1 MLENHV
7 AELLATYLS
16 RFIENVNADQ
26 LQVSLWSGNVVLN
39 NVRLRSDVLDSIA
52 ALLYGEHSS
61 GEANDARGS
70 SSAAVN
76 TSSASSNSREG
87 DSSNYTFSMRMLLAP
102 FTVVKGV
109 IRQLAITVPW
119 ASLESEPVRVQVVGV
134 ELVLGPLRARP
145 FNSKEEQEREQAIK
159 QQQLERYEKE
169 RRRLSQ
175 QATEKTPRQASSSM
189 TASTEARHMGGET
202 KSVSAG
208 TSVALGTSWFS
219 WLLDFDRM
227 SQITLRNVS
236 LTLQDISVRYELDY
250 EGLHPSCASALCV
263 FVKQVQVTT
272 TDEQFQ
278 DVFNKDLLAPLCKR
292 FVLSEVVV
300 STHAV
305 CKSLHGA
312 LSGARDE
319 KDVPMPIAGGGPAAH
334 ATAYDLYASRWAHS
348 AALVRVEALQV
359 EAKVTQPGCASK
371 NGIVEETPILS
382 ASSTEL
388 TVATVERIEVGWC
401 FGVVQVLESMWR
413 SYYQSLPCA
422 RYRKRLHLLRLTG
435 RDGARNALVGGA
447 SKPGCASLSEEVVS
461 ASRSLARQRWSFA
474 LRCVLDDVRQH
485 RKTFGLHGQRRCEV
499 VQAMVQFGHLRRIYV
514 EYWRRTQGVIWAP
527 PLTAVEAKKLQ
538 SMERQLSLWQVVF
551 LRCLANAQLLVEQ
564 DGYARQQAFIEEAR
578 RRTKRGMPGSSG
590 VAVGGGATSLLWGW
604 LLGRFAE
611 AKNDTA
617 SRSSTPSASITS
629 RGGAGATSVS
639 VHGIPSLCDLVALE
653 WSFGCRYTSS
663 HSLPLVQP
671 SAARNQLSK
680 LTENK
685 LHLTLRVRFAELVV
699 CVDPTY
705 WPLTHGSTVPNP
717 PSATPLRHVKQRLAI
732 RTRAVELFYTTIP
745 DDRPDKASLSFF
757 IGSAAIAF
765 EGVLRSVLLQ
775 SKEPFRED
783 YVVVKRNA
791 RGTHIGVWVAPQL
804 VICQPMHEWA
814 WWYAE
819 MSAFVGWL
827 RMVYR
832 VHDVSGSA
840 EASPCAISAFAESSP
855 LDVHKAASASGR
867 TTASC
872 SGRSTP
878 RCQPSQAATEATA
891 PLIVNVTI
899 QSLDVCV
906 PLFARDIESSDLEI
920 FSHQPSAFSSAAL
933 AGSLPDT
940 LAPESYTGCG
950 KWHWRLFSE
959 IAWGEG
965 GGTEGSPE
973 SETNL
978 RICKGAPFAPPLRE
992 AGDFQSVSV
1001 QSDIDECNCA
1011 DSLDSSHGGSLSIF
1025 ASATPARYFLNNES
1039 CLVLSVSTTRLWT
1052 VAPAMK
1058 RYNGPENEYYICVG
1072 DHSKA
1077 VRLFCQNSYD
1087 ANALITERQLEL
1099 LSFVAGE
1106 VLLNPKE
1113 LTVLFNKGI
1122 NAVADPAAF
1131 ALVNDALLKPTVFA
1145 DADVNGRVV
1154 RAVIAE
1160 LQQAACRLPN
1170 TREPAVPWLFRSS
1183 TCVELRSESGSAPEL
1198 REVPPHCA
1206 RHIMSTLTATF
1217 SITPSRTTTV
1227 TGATPSTKLATGV
1240 FGGRVLTVGMGVARL
1255 LIRSEENVDLAELV
1269 LVAPEHLPSATAP
1282 YREALAALGA
1292 EEPRAMELMCDL
1304 VSSQSDAVGW
1314 RSCDELPL
1322 NPPTSM
1328 ACPGFLLSIPD
1339 ITMTT
1344 AAGRKLLNIENLTVV
1359 RSRST
1364 SRRSETALTVQ
1375 TVSAFCDLVLVQ
1387 VLEVLAGTVLSVR
1400 PLTPPPQAAAYVP
1413 MGASRSE
1420 AVDSEMQRRVFAGD
1434 SISLRVQTTRLQIP
1448 LSLDD
1453 VVDAPYV
1460 EVTVY
1465 VEDVLCTLGPFTD
1478 DSGRDGQRVH
1488 LQLTVSEAMQLADY
1502 VGGDPEVRNLISAH
1516 SRKNSCIDDST
1527 AHPLQCVVDVT
1538 LPGACT
1544 EATETS
1550 ASTSTATPPST
1561 TIRVRTVGGALHVYF
1576 PFLYFYAAA
1585 VETDERIVRLG
1596 ELVRSPLLRRGYTH
1610 APSVAE
1616 STRGAWVAGNAPPSS
1631 EAAPLLLLVEA
1642 TISDLKAMLATDA
1655 AVPIDVS
1662 KPDTLSVV
1670 HMERILCGLR
1680 RTLSDSPCASAVSG
1694 TRTHAFVDATGVQLL
1709 DWLAET
1715 RDVSLPNVKLR
1726 AEMGAFLV
1734 PNKDLTG
1741 YAYQS
1746 GSPNDWT
1753 LLVEVHPTA
1762 APSSHRAASLH
1773 NAASSSA
1780 SHSSDVTIH
1789 LSVQQCLSLFRF
1801 FLSNFFQ
1808 LPTPSSRRRPISGGG
1823 HRRHALGAESTIA
1836 VQTEVDTALL
1846 SSQYNA
1852 SALASKPATVPSAV
1866 TLLLTVP
1873 SISVVLDAD
1882 DCIMSEK
1889 RARRATMPRSGEEG
1903 VIKSSTPA
1911 ARPSPPPLPPSVRH
1925 TSYEVSLRRG
1935 AQLYS
1940 TVGGRRFTSP
1950 MTSCQ
1955 LSGVELLAREEVQ
1968 ESSAGH
1974 AGTAVM
1980 VTTHL
1985 LLTVD
1990 AVSLALV
1997 EQRAGLASDTVDD
2010 YASDEAAVVKISAQ
2024 VRHAHLHVPHI
2035 QWWLRLYSI
2044 LAGGYSSDVGG
2055 DGCATCTQGPYASV
2069 GNAASFRD
2077 VVQSGNEWASGQGSS
2092 TSGGHL
2098 LTSRGGYVDEEKVTW
2113 LRRQGHLAWPQRD
2126 SRRFH
2131 GTVDMLHT
2139 KAFLFAVGSTSQN
2152 QQPLCQLTVSEAKIT
2167 ASPMSALHEGGR
2179 EHIEDTESVCYEFL
2193 LEVPH
2198 CPELLLLRVSE
2209 ETDGAARLETQRLP
2223 KSCYASVL
2231 RWRPA
2236 QVPYKASTGPDLKSS
2251 NWRQA
2256 TASAGELASPP
2267 PPLPSAHSN
2276 VAFLSLRFRCSS
2288 DTGSSEERLCGRCYY
2303 VTGLTLHRTTA
2314 LHVRLQH
2321 VLLEIPAAPLFSLAR
2336 EVLRQAAEMQ
2346 SVEEMAPL
2354 SRTWLRDDRDTES
2367 VSLTYMGIEVDLTD
2381 AEVRLDAGPAPR
2393 GDLTARR
2400 DAGSDSV
2407 SCCVAV
2413 DSARLTTNVQLHNV
2427 LASTR
2432 EAAVL
2437 IGDELSGEWRVQ
2449 ICHMIPQL
2457 IVQGVVV
2464 STISVTQ
2471 ARWPLPDMRIK
2482 ASLPLTRR
2490 VLCVRA
2496 QRATGAEDGVEH
2508 SCSSHDTALRT
2519 RLRSTANVF
2528 LVEPTAPATF
2538 GELHYHVLASLH
2550 VDAGPVS
2557 DDTGGGTPGPKAP
2570 VQVCVPAILA
2580 LASAAARLVALWQ
2593 GPQRTCDR
2601 SAEAGAG
2608 SRATG
2613 CNAGWWPHSAQRR
2626 LGLLTWY
2633 EFVLCFS
2640 GRRVDVALDTPVA
2653 MAGDKTAS
2661 AVKADSVVCVS
2672 VDGAVTVQVERV
2684 VTEEAGEEA
2693 SVSGVVRNDAAEE
2706 EGEWGSSADGEN
2718 VAVVA
2723 THTLFR
2729 LRSGPLYVY
2738 DGVGS
2743 LVLQVSEAAQSTVVD
2758 ALITDYIPAE
2768 ARLLIRVGRVVVHAS
2783 CVTAVFMVRL
2793 WRAYG
2798 AWRQRWENITTFM
2811 SRFVSCLQQGKSI
2824 GVPAMPGENS
2834 RQSGRL
2840 QNIIAEVSDTEVLL
2854 APAARLCAR
2863 LAHMTLSPANVEGGI
2878 STAAALRLRC
2888 EEACLYSMM
2897 PQSDAACE
2905 MEPAMLARTLSPVLV
2920 VASGQ
2925 QQAPFLQYCTPLLSI
2940 FNGDGHSWAM
2950 CTLRASNVVRG
2961 MLTAVAVGV
2970 DIDPPEESANA
2981 RLAKAPVPSWV
2992 MWISRAEVDVHRAE
3006 LLCFAPRSKRIC
3018 SPAPVVRLVARQ
3030 AVLRH
3035 GYSAGQVDSSD
3046 GGTAAGARLK
3056 ASAVISATYRSGA
3069 STDAQ
3074 AHPLLDDV
3082 TTTFVLSSS
3091 SQSTSGQ
3098 VEVAVSASAAA
3109 RENAV
3114 SFHVP
3119 TGDALESTVAALWL
3133 LARAQVP
3140 RRYAPARA
3148 GKRGLASGAQVIRG
3162 AWTLW
3167 HVRADVPSV
3176 LFRFLVAETA
3186 SPFLVP
3192 TLTTLCSI
3200 RMDDIH
3206 AEMRTRYGGEEGGG
3220 RPPFLAVWV
3229 SSLVGETVLKDAADT
3244 MGESA
3249 MEVPWKFFVLRPVVE
3264 ASSDRPPC
3272 EASATAGNTS
3282 TGGGGGRSTAG
3293 FSVVQ
3298 RSLPRSTGGEAR
3310 DRGAPHIAA
3319 DDATALVIRLQT
3331 LHAHPS
3337 MALLK
3342 LLMERVLRPCLTGKS
3357 AANAN
3362 ARSTHV
3368 LEGLEDTVLRVDSVT
3383 AVLPKAGPV
3392 SRHAGQVRVIEVVA
3406 DWTLYDDLRLGGEG
3420 GFQLYFRGTGGRSV
3434 ITVRGGG
3441 GAGDGTD
3448 GREDQGSAA
3457 TIFLS
3462 LPVGAN
3468 GEVCPAI
3475 RVDPDL
3481 TARFENVR
3489 VVVGEE
3495 SLSARQDAFMLEEF
3509 VELGERSLCLLPPTL
3524 MSANAS
3530 PVRDAAEAPT
3540 EGVEASATDDIGDA
3554 VTNTAVRLKRIASSW
3569 AVSVM
3574 SIDVAVGFD
3583 VSLTAGAR
3591 RLAATGGVTARYHFE
3606 EKRNSVRSWC
3616 SEHEGECSIVLHTCV
3631 SESGPLTV
3639 TPVAATAQL
3648 SSAAGENRL
3657 VVVLNGGSAGWRL
3670 PLGHARVLIELT
3682 RLAQRSLCQAPLPS
3696 PAKRS
3701 WHPRATGSTWTRE
3714 AARRPIPLD
3723 VRADVPSWILT
3734 LTNDTGS
3741 ALAVLVVEHVRLQC
3755 STDVDFADAALAGE
3769 ASVSLRDCVE
3779 FDEYDGHRD
3788 TTALNATKGP
3798 RAAPS
3803 TTAKAGRVLLS
3814 AQPHIS
3820 LSFTRFCTGSH
3831 SLSVSVHLDDVVATL
3846 PMVTALRLLQST
3858 AEEVNAGK
3866 CIFWNDCGV
3875 EMEVTEPVP
3884 HDTASRSSLSRWR
3897 MAAAPGRLVRT
3908 NIPVSS
3914 PVLMLTPVE
3923 ASVSGI
3929 SPSAA
3934 RKDVRGNSGVAF
3946 CLQALG
3952 SGSVCRVSLPGY
3964 DSALCA
3970 LDLVVRKSVREGVEV
3985 VHLTTSVVLT
3995 NMFYASPPE
4004 DPGAAPLAASIVAV
4018 TADCARLVVP
4028 PRSAR
4033 YMPLPLLRES
4043 LAVEL
4048 GDCAY
4053 APVAK
4058 MLTWAMMA
4066 DAMTAVA
4073 DQAAGCGGGG
4083 SGGSQEGGAAA
4094 GLMLY
4099 GNLHARGKGSPQNGN
4114 DHSSELRAPALCGRV
4129 RALDAYTLT
4138 FPMLLCPAV
4147 ATLQRP
4153 LRGARTGDSN
4163 SRAALAAASVA
4174 QSQASVSHID
4184 NVSGTGRVVQL
4195 TWRRGCSRQSTPL
4208 FSGRLVPSEYTVAVE
4223 PVWTLWNWTGCRLRL
4238 RLRTSRDGVIDPP
4251 LKPPYSA
4258 SSPLS
4263 PLSTRSGSGS
4273 DVVAAAEVENGGCF
4287 QWTPATLA
4295 VLQGT
4300 VFAFFQLMAPALPT
4314 DSTALPSSPSRTQ
4327 WWSAAAPLSL
4337 QEPPPP
4343 YVRLQQSNGA
4353 TRGALRVEQ
4362 HGPSSVVLRC
4372 AALLRSGLTRPV
4384 YLRDADEP
4392 QPLLGTGAH
4401 GCVIPHQQVPLFY
4414 SEYVTALAP
4423 NADRVGFKVRDRP
4436 IATTGASSAAVQ
4448 ESDAYYLTSPV
4459 VSKLLSAGG
4468 QTDCT
4473 CFYTVSTV
4481 PDAKVERTADVP
4493 AGKNEKDSGEE
4504 HIPAQ
4509 ALSFLCAPEPPTV
4522 VQLCSLCRIRNTDL
4536 HRTLLV
4542 RPYYASA
4549 ESNMEAALTAPRM
4562 ITLVAPGE
4570 ERGVIEFSPH
4580 AKEPE
4585 VQFCYTASGSESLA
4599 HMWSPPV
4606 RLLTLATLT
4615 QPLVLKHTCVP
4626 RHVQRVET
4634 NAPAEERLF
4643 TMTPAR
4649 RRAGESV
4656 ASTMDHFRCLTV
4668 QSSMTSVFLRVSV
4681 GLQAEPPVKIVN
4693 RLKTTLQF
4701 AQCARATESDLA
4713 ARPRGYVVA
4722 AESMS
4727 YMCWEVPVLESPGLR
4742 LTLYSNVRKGF
4753 SVSHDV
4759 DLLRCAASPS
4769 SGARVGITDAY
4780 VYVSLDHRIQQYTV
4794 TVVPSRQLECRMLFQ
4809 PRRLTQLEVYVHSCT
4824 VYVAAITVP
4833 TTGPFARK
4841 SLIALGARG
4850 RMRLH
4855 RGVRSEGAS
4864 RDTVPLHATDEDVL
4878 TFLKGQELDVVLV
4891 RLLGFYGSAMVTERH
4906 LVGNA
4911 SLALLEVVDCTT
4923 VEEAYPVLLR
4933 VGPRA
4938 GALSAT
4944 AFEGT
4949 AAGERAAKAER
4960 EGGSC
4965 RIVAESSG
4973 GTAALV
4979 PAASVPQFKDP
4990 SWLSVEVQLT
5000 RPEETAAADRVM
5012 ILPMPHLRV
5021 TVPLIV
5027 VRADDDFLFTLRTTA
5042 ERLREEWAAAAPAVI
5057 GDYAAEQRG
5066 SLGASCSAIVGDTA
5080 MHSPRCVYNIFL
5092 YVLRISPIVAEVTY
5106 TRRGHRHYRPFEGLA
5121 RIPENLIPSVEG
5133 LSVSFREVKIQNVEL
5148 RSSNSLFEIARSLLW
5163 PLYRTQLLLQ
5173 SYKVVGSLDVLGNPR
5188 ALLGSW
5194 SRGVWHLFTNSTGQG
5209 RWAGTREFL
5218 RTTAS
5223 STLHSVG
5230 AVTRSIGNLVG
5241 TSPPAVAPRV
5251 SYGSSSS
5258 VSRVAALSTPPR
5270 LGVLGELLHEVGGGI
5285 SDAVT
5290 KPIRGAREGG
5300 VSGFLVGV
5308 AAGMV
5313 GLAGRP
5319 VFGFF
5324 RGVSAT
5330 SEFYARLVGGLGELT
5345 ELEARRLGLERNYRV
5360 MLSSATEVPASLE
5373 TDGVE
5378 GEVSSS
5384 AAEMLVHGLPR
5395 APRRRLVYLLTHA
5408 MYDQVCMDVPRWRRG
5423 EEANVRLAV
5432 DRVGIYNTALHTPYA
5447 SLCAFFSPSEF
5458 RAALPCALTALL
5470 ANKLIA
5476 LLTHSTTR
5484 GACRGA
5490 LHADERGG
5498 TARAQSDTGED
5509 EATWMQQTHEYARAS
5524 NIKASLGVRTL
5535 QKHVTEQAFV
5545 RVCSLAEMEAIV
5557 TAQEVQQK
5565 YSVAVVRAISA
5576 AGEHLLAP

>member
-1 MLENHV
+1 
-7 AELLATYLS
+7 
-16 RFIENVNADQ
+16 
-26 LQVSLWSGNVVLN
+26 
-39 NVRLRSDVLDSIA
+39 
-52 ALLYGEHSS
+52 
-61 GEANDARGS
+61 
-70 SSAAVN
+70 
-76 TSSASSNSREG
+76 
-87 DSSNYTFSMRMLLAP
+87 
-102 FTVVKGV
+102 
-109 IRQLAITVPW
+109 
-119 ASLESEPVRVQVVGV
+119 
-134 ELVLGPLRARP
+134 
-145 FNSKEEQEREQAIK
+145 
-159 QQQLERYEKE
+159 
-169 RRRLSQ
+169 
-175 QATEKTPRQASSSM
+175 
-189 TASTEARHMGGET
+189 
-202 KSVSAG
+202 
-208 TSVALGTSWFS
+208 
-219 WLLDFDRM
+219 
-227 SQITLRNVS
+227 
-236 LTLQDISVRYELDY
+236 
-250 EGLHPSCASALCV
+250 
-263 FVKQVQVTT
+263 
-272 TDEQFQ
+272 
-278 DVFNKDLLAPLCKR
+278 
-292 FVLSEVVV
+292 
-300 STHAV
+300 
-305 CKSLHGA
+305 
-312 LSGARDE
+312 
-319 KDVPMPIAGGGPAAH
+319 
-334 ATAYDLYASRWAHS
+334 
-348 AALVRVEALQV
+348 
-359 EAKVTQPGCASK
+359 
-371 NGIVEETPILS
+371 
-382 ASSTEL
+382 
-388 TVATVERIEVGWC
+388 
-401 FGVVQVLESMWR
+401 
-413 SYYQSLPCA
+413 
-422 RYRKRLHLLRLTG
+422 
-435 RDGARNALVGGA
+435 
-447 SKPGCASLSEEVVS
+447 
-461 ASRSLARQRWSFA
+461 
-474 LRCVLDDVRQH
+474 
-485 RKTFGLHGQRRCEV
+485 
-499 VQAMVQFGHLRRIYV
+499 
-514 EYWRRTQGVIWAP
+514 
-527 PLTAVEAKKLQ
+527 
-538 SMERQLSLWQVVF
+538 
-551 LRCLANAQLLVEQ
+551 
-564 DGYARQQAFIEEAR
+564 
-578 RRTKRGMPGSSG
+578 
-590 VAVGGGATSLLWGW
+590 
-604 LLGRFAE
+604 
-611 AKNDTA
+611 
-617 SRSSTPSASITS
+617 
-629 RGGAGATSVS
+629 
-639 VHGIPSLCDLVALE
+639 
-653 WSFGCRYTSS
+653 
-663 HSLPLVQP
+663 
-671 SAARNQLSK
+671 
-680 LTENK
+680 
-685 LHLTLRVRFAELVV
+685 
-699 CVDPTY
+699 
-705 WPLTHGSTVPNP
+705 
-717 PSATPLRHVKQRLAI
+717 
-732 RTRAVELFYTTIP
+732 
-745 DDRPDKASLSFF
+745 
-757 IGSAAIAF
+757 
-765 EGVLRSVLLQ
+765 
-775 SKEPFRED
+775 
-783 YVVVKRNA
+783 
-791 RGTHIGVWVAPQL
+791 
-804 VICQPMHEWA
+804 
-814 WWYAE
+814 
-819 MSAFVGWL
+819 
-827 RMVYR
+827 
-832 VHDVSGSA
+832 
-840 EASPCAISAFAESSP
+840 
-855 LDVHKAASASGR
+855 
-867 TTASC
+867 
-872 SGRSTP
+872 
-878 RCQPSQAATEATA
+878 
-891 PLIVNVTI
+891 
-899 QSLDVCV
+899 
-906 PLFARDIESSDLEI
+906 
-920 FSHQPSAFSSAAL
+920 
-933 AGSLPDT
+933 
-940 LAPESYTGCG
+940 
-950 KWHWRLFSE
+950 
-959 IAWGEG
+959 
-965 GGTEGSPE
+965 
-973 SETNL
+973 
-978 RICKGAPFAPPLRE
+978 
-992 AGDFQSVSV
+992 
-1001 QSDIDECNCA
+1001 
-1011 DSLDSSHGGSLSIF
+1011 
-1025 ASATPARYFLNNES
+1025 
-1039 CLVLSVSTTRLWT
+1039 
-1052 VAPAMK
+1052 
-1058 RYNGPENEYYICVG
+1058 
-1072 DHSKA
+1072 
-1077 VRLFCQNSYD
+1077 
-1087 ANALITERQLEL
+1087 
-1099 LSFVAGE
+1099 
-1106 VLLNPKE
+1106 
-1113 LTVLFNKGI
+1113 
-1122 NAVADPAAF
+1122 
-1131 ALVNDALLKPTVFA
+1131 
-1145 DADVNGRVV
+1145 
-1154 RAVIAE
+1154 
-1160 LQQAACRLPN
+1160 
-1170 TREPAVPWLFRSS
+1170 
-1183 TCVELRSESGSAPEL
+1183 
-1198 REVPPHCA
+1198 
-1206 RHIMSTLTATF
+1206 
-1217 SITPSRTTTV
+1217 
-1227 TGATPSTKLATGV
+1227 
-1240 FGGRVLTVGMGVARL
+1240 MGVARL

-1304 VSSQSDAVGW
+1304 ASSQSDAVGW
-1314 RSCDELPL
+1314 RSCDEVPL
-1322 NPPTSM
+1322 YPPTSM

-1387 VLEVLAGTVLSVR
+1387 VLEVLVGTVLSMR
-1400 PLTPPPQAAAYVP
+1400 PMTPSPQAGAYEP

-1420 AVDSEMQRRVFAGD
+1420 AVDSEMQRRVFGGD

-1448 LSLDD
+1448 LSRDD

-1460 EVTVY
+1460 EVTVC
-1465 VEDVLCTLGPFTD
+1465 VEDVHCTLGPFTD

-1488 LQLTVSEAMQLADY
+1488 LQLTVAEAMQLADY
-1502 VGGDPEVRNLISAH
+1502 VGGDPEVRSLISAH
-1516 SRKNSCIDDST
+1516 SWKNSCGDDST
-1527 AHPLQCVVDVT
+1527 AHPLQCAVEVT
-1538 LPGACT
+1538 LPCACT
-1544 EATETS
+1544 EGTKTS
-1550 ASTSTATPPST
+1550 ASTRTAAPPST
-1561 TIRVRTVGGALHVYF
+1561 TIRVTTVGGALHVYF

-1616 STRGAWVAGNAPPSS
+1616 STRGARVAGNAPPSP
-1631 EAAPLLLLVEA
+1631 EAAPLSLLVEA

-1670 HMERILCGLR
+1670 HIERILCGLR
-1680 RTLSDSPCASAVSG
+1680 RTLSDSPGASVISG
-1694 TRTHAFVDATGVQLL
+1694 TRTHAFVDTTGVQLL
-1709 DWLAET
+1709 DWFAAT

-1726 AEMGAFLV
+1726 AEMGALLV
-1734 PNKDLTG
+1734 SNEDLTG

-1753 LLVEVHPTA
+1753 LLVEVHPITV
-1762 APSSHRAASLH
+1762 PSPHRAASLH

-1780 SHSSDVTIH
+1780 SHPSDVTIH
-1789 LSVQQCLSLFRF
+1789 LSVQQCHSLSRF

-1808 LPTPSSRRRPISGGG
+1808 LPIPSSRRRLISSGG
-1823 HRRHALGAESTIA
+1823 HLRHVLGAQPTIA
-1836 VQTEVDTALL
+1836 LQTEGDTALL
-1846 SSQYNA
+1846 SSQNNA
-1852 SALASKPATVPSAV
+1852 KALASKPATVRSAV
-1866 TLLLTVP
+1866 TLLLTIP
-1873 SISVVLDAD
+1873 SISLVLDAD
-1882 DCIMSEK
+1882 DCIVSEK

-1903 VIKSSTPA
+1903 EIKSSTPA
-1911 ARPSPPPLPPSVRH
+1911 ARPSPPPLPPSVHH

-1940 TVGGRRFTSP
+1940 AVGGRRFTSP
-1950 MTSCQ
+1950 MKSCQ
-1955 LSGVELLAREEVQ
+1955 LSGVELLAKEEVL

-1974 AGTAVM
+1974 AGTAETVA
-1980 VTTHL
+1980 THL

-1990 AVSLALV
+1990 AVNLALT
-1997 EQRAGLASDTVDD
+1997 EQCAGLASGIVDD
-2010 YASDEAAVVKISAQ
+2010 YASDEAAVVKVSAL
-2024 VRHAHLHVPHI
+2024 VRHAHLRVPHI
-2035 QWWLRLYSI
+2035 QWWLRLYNV
-2044 LAGGYSSDVGG
+2044 LAGAYSSDVGG
-2055 DGCATCTQGPYASV
+2055 DGCATCTQGPSGSV

-2077 VVQSGNEWASGQGSS
+2077 VVQSGNEWVSGQGSS

-2098 LTSRGGYVDEEKVTW
+2098 LTSRGGYVDEDKVTW

-2131 GTVDMLHT
+2131 GSVEVLHT
-2139 KAFLFAVGSTSQN
+2139 KVFLFAVRSTSQN
-2152 QQPLCQLTVSEAKIT
+2152 QQPWCQLTVSEAKMT

-2179 EHIEDTESVCYEFL
+2179 EHIENTESVPYEYV

-2209 ETDGAARLETQRLP
+2209 KTDSAAELETQRLP
-2223 KSCYASVL
+2223 GSCYASVL

-2236 QVPYKASTGPDLKSS
+2236 QVPHKASIGPNLKSS

-2276 VAFLSLRFRCSS
+2276 EAFLSLRLRCSC
-2288 DTGSSEERLCGRCYY
+2288 DTGSLKALRCGRCYY
-2303 VTGLTLHRTTA
+2303 VTDLTSHRTTA

-2336 EVLRQAAEMQ
+2336 EVLRQAAEVQ
-2346 SVEEMAPL
+2346 SVEEMGPL
-2354 SRTWLRDDRDTES
+2354 SRTWLRDDRDAES
-2367 VSLTYMGIEVDLTD
+2367 MARTYMGIEVDLTD

-2393 GDLTARR
+2393 GDLTAHR

-2407 SCCVAV
+2407 SCSVAV
-2413 DSARLTTNVQLHNV
+2413 GSAQLTTSVQLHNV
-2427 LASTR
+2427 LTSTR
-2432 EAAVL
+2432 EAAAL

-2449 ICHMIPQL
+2449 IWHMIPQL
-2457 IVQGVVV
+2457 VVQGVVV
-2464 STISVTQ
+2464 STVSVTQ

-2496 QRATGAEDGVEH
+2496 QRSTGADDGVEH
-2508 SCSSHDTALRT
+2508 SCSSHDTALGT
-2519 RLRSTANVF
+2519 RLRSAANVIQ
-2528 LVEPTAPATF
+2528 VEPTAPATF
-2538 GELHYHVLASLH
+2538 SELHYHVLASLH
-2550 VDAGPVS
+2550 VDAGPMS
-2557 DDTGGGTPGPKAP
+2557 DGAGGGTPGSKAP
-2570 VQVCVPAILA
+2570 VQVCLPTILA

-2593 GPQRTCDR
+2593 GPQRTCEP
-2601 SAEAGAG
+2601 SMEAGAG

-2613 CNAGWWPHSAQRR
+2613 CNAGWCPHSAQRR
-2626 LGLLTWY
+2626 RGLLTWY
-2633 EFVLCFS
+2633 EFELCLS
-2640 GRRVDVALDTPVA
+2640 GRRVEVALDTPAA

-2661 AVKADSVVCVS
+2661 AIKADSVVCVS
-2672 VDGAVTVQVERV
+2672 VEGAVTVQVDRV

-2693 SVSGVVRNDAAEE
+2693 NVSGVVRNDAAEKE
-2706 EGEWGSSADGEN
+2706 REWGSPADGEN
-2718 VAVVA
+2718 AAVLA
-2723 THTLFR
+2723 SHTLFR

-2738 DGVGS
+2738 DGAGS

-2768 ARLLIRVGRVVVHAS
+2768 ARLLIKVGRVVVHAS

-2793 WRAYG
+2793 WRAYR
-2798 AWRQRWENITTFM
+2798 AWGQRWENTTTFM
-2811 SRFVSCLQQGKSI
+2811 SRPVTCLQQGKSI
-2824 GVPAMPGENS
+2824 GLPAMHSENS

-2863 LAHMTLSPANVEGGI
+2863 RAHMTLSPANGEGGI
-2878 STAAALRLRC
+2878 STAAALGLRC

-2905 MEPAMLARTLSPVLV
+2905 MEPAMLARTLSPVLL

-2925 QQAPFLQYCTPLLSI
+2925 QQTPFLQYCTPLVSI

-2950 CTLRASNVVRG
+2950 CALRAANVVRG
-2961 MLTAVAVGV
+2961 MLSAAAVGV
-2970 DIDPPEESANA
+2970 DVDPQEESANA
-2981 RLAKAPVPSWV
+2981 RLEKGPVPSWV
-2992 MWISRAEVDVHRAE
+2992 MWIPRAEVDVHRAE
-3006 LLCFAPRSKRIC
+3006 LMCFAPRSKRIC
-3018 SPAPVVRLVARQ
+3018 SAAPVVCLVARQ

-3035 GYSAGQVDSSD
+3035 GDSASLLDSSD

-3056 ASAVISATYRSGA
+3056 ASAVLSATYHSGA
-3069 STDAQ
+3069 SIDAQ

-3109 RENAV
+3109 GENAV

-3119 TGDALESTVAALWL
+3119 TGDALENTVAALWL

-3140 RRYAPARA
+3140 RRYTPARA
-3148 GKRGLASGAQVIRG
+3148 RKKGLASGAQVIRG
-3162 AWTLW
+3162 AGTMW

-3186 SPFLVP
+3186 FPFLGP

-3206 AEMRTRYGGEEGGG
+3206 AEMRTRCGGEEGGG

-3229 SSLVGETVLKDAADT
+3229 SSVVGETVLKDAAD
-3244 MGESA
+3244 A
-3249 MEVPWKFFVLRPVVE
+3249 MDECAMKMPWRFFVLRPVAE
-3264 ASSDRPPC
+3264 PSSDRPPC
-3272 EASATAGNTS
+3272 KASATGGTGSSSGDGVSSSAGI
-3282 TGGGGGRSTAG
+3282 
-3293 FSVVQ
+3293 SVVQ
-3298 RSLPRSTGGEAR
+3298 RSLPLSTGGEER
-3310 DRGAPHIAA
+3310 DRAAPHIAA
-3319 DDATALVIRLQT
+3319 DDSTALVIRLHT

-3357 AANAN
+3357 EAIAD
-3362 ARSTHV
+3362 ARSTHL
-3368 LEGLEDTVLRVDSVT
+3368 LEGLKDTVLRVDSAT
-3383 AVLPKAGPV
+3383 AVLPKAGSV
-3392 SRHAGQVRVIEVVA
+3392 SRHAGQVRVIEVVT
-3406 DWTLYDDLRLGGEG
+3406 DWDLLDDLRLGGEG
-3420 GFQLYFRGTGGRSV
+3420 GFQLHFRGTAGRSV

-3448 GREDQGSAA
+3448 GREDQGRSAA
-3457 TIFLS
+3457 IFLS

-3475 RVDPDL
+3475 RVDADL

-3495 SLSARQDAFMLEEF
+3495 SLAARQDAFILEEF
-3509 VELGERSLCLLPPTL
+3509 VELGERSLCLLPATL
-3524 MSANAS
+3524 ISANAS
-3530 PVRDAAEAPT
+3530 PVRVAAEAQT
-3540 EGVEASATDDIGDA
+3540 EGVEASAPADLGDA
-3554 VTNTAVRLKRIASSW
+3554 VTNTAVPLKPIASSW

-3574 SIDVAVGFD
+3574 MSVDVAVGFD

-3606 EKRNSVRSWC
+3606 EKRNSERSRC
-3616 SEHEGECSIVLHTCV
+3616 CKHEGECSIVLHTCI

-3648 SSAAGENRL
+3648 SSATGENRL
-3657 VVVLNGGSAGWRL
+3657 GVVLNGGSAVWRL
-3670 PLGHARVLIELT
+3670 PLGHAHVLIELA
-3682 RLAQRSLCQAPLPS
+3682 RLAQRSLYQAPLPS
-3696 PAKRS
+3696 SAKRS
-3701 WHPRATGSTWTRE
+3701 WHPRSTDSTWARGAT
-3714 AARRPIPLD
+3714 RRPTPLD
-3723 VRADVPSWILT
+3723 VRAHVPSWTLT

-3755 STDVDFADAALAGE
+3755 STDVDFADAALTAE
-3769 ASVSLRDCVE
+3769 ASVSLQDCVE
-3779 FDEYDGHRD
+3779 CDEYDGHRD

-3798 RAAPS
+3798 SAVPS

-3814 AQPHIS
+3814 TQPHIS
-3820 LSFTRFCTGSH
+3820 LSFTRFCPGSR

-3846 PMVTALRLLQST
+3846 PMVAALRLLQCS
-3858 AEEVNAGK
+3858 AQEVNAGK
-3866 CIFWNDCGV
+3866 RIFWNDCGV
-3875 EMEVTEPVP
+3875 DMEVTEPVR
-3884 HDTASRSSLSRWR
+3884 HDTASHSSVSRWR
-3897 MAAAPGRLVRT
+3897 VAAAPGQLVRT

-3923 ASVSGI
+3923 ASVSGV
-3929 SPSAA
+3929 SPTAA
-3934 RKDVRGNSGVAF
+3934 RRDERGNSGVA
-3946 CLQALG
+3946 LSLEALG

-3964 DSALCA
+3964 DSALGA

-4004 DPGAAPLAASIVAV
+4004 GAGAAPLAASIVTVA
-4018 TADCARLVVP
+4018 ADCARLVVP

-4033 YMPLPLLRES
+4033 YIPLPLLRES

-4058 MLTWAMMA
+4058 MLTWAMVA

-4083 SGGSQEGGAAA
+4083 SGGSRESGAAA

-4099 GNLHARGKGSPQNGN
+4099 GNLHAHGKDSAQNDN

-4138 FPMLLCPAV
+4138 FPMFLCPAV
-4147 ATLQRP
+4147 PTLQRP
-4153 LRGARTGDSN
+4153 LRGASTEDSN
-4163 SRAALAAASVA
+4163 SRAAFAAASVP
-4174 QSQASVSHID
+4174 QSQASVSHIED
-4184 NVSGTGRVVQL
+4184 FSGTGRVVQL
-4195 TWRRGCSRQSTPL
+4195 TWRRRCSRQSTPL
-4208 FSGRLVPSEYTVAVE
+4208 FSGRLVPNEYTVAVE

-4238 RLRTSRDGVIDPP
+4238 RLRTSRDGVVDSP
-4251 LKPPYSA
+4251 LKPPHST

-4263 PLSTRSGSGS
+4263 PLSTSSGS
-4273 DVVAAAEVENGGCF
+4273 DVLAAAEVENGGCF
-4287 QWTPATLA
+4287 QWTPATLD

-4300 VFAFFQLMAPALPT
+4300 VFAFFQLMSPALPA

-4327 WWSAAAPLSL
+4327 WWSVAAPLSL

-4353 TRGALRVEQ
+4353 TCGALRVEQ

-4384 YLRDADEP
+4384 YLRDADQP
-4392 QPLLGTGAH
+4392 QPLLGTGKH
-4401 GCVIPHQQVPLFY
+4401 GCVMPHQQVPLFY

-4436 IATTGASSAAVQ
+4436 ITSTGASSSAAQ

-4459 VSKLLSAGG
+4459 VSKLLSAGE

-4473 CFYTVSTV
+4473 CFYTVSAV
-4481 PDAKVERTADVP
+4481 PEARVERPADVP
-4493 AGKNEKDSGEE
+4493 VWKDEKGNGEE
-4504 HIPAQ
+4504 HAPAQ
-4509 ALSFLCAPEPPTV
+4509 ALSCLWAPEPPTV

-4536 HRTLLV
+4536 ERTLLV
-4542 RPYYASA
+4542 RPYDASA
-4549 ESNMEAALTAPRM
+4549 ESNIEAATTATRM
-4562 ITLVAPGE
+4562 ITPVPPGE

-4585 VQFCYTASGSESLA
+4585 VQFCYTTSGSEALE

-4606 RLLTLATLT
+4606 RLLTLATST

-4626 RHVQRVET
+4626 RPVQRAEMD
-4634 NAPAEERLF
+4634 APAEERLF

-4656 ASTMDHFRCLTV
+4656 ASTVDHFRCLTV
-4668 QSSMTSVFLRVSV
+4668 QSSMTSVFLCVSV

-4693 RLKTTLQF
+4693 RLKTILQF
-4701 AQCARATESDLA
+4701 AQCAHATDSDLAAPPTRSGTVSTALCSRA

-4727 YMCWEVPVLESPGLR
+4727 YGCWEVPVLESPGLR

-4769 SGARVGITDAY
+4769 SGARVGNTDAY
-4780 VYVSLDHRIQQYTV
+4780 VYVSLDHRLQQYTV
-4794 TVVPSRQLECRMLFQ
+4794 TVAPSRQLESRMLFQ

-4833 TTGPFARK
+4833 TTGPFASK

-4855 RGVRSEGAS
+4855 RGVRSEGAC

-4878 TFLKGQELDVVLV
+4878 TFLKEQELDVVLV
-4891 RLLGFYGSAMVTERH
+4891 RLLGFYGSATVTERH
-4906 LVGNA
+4906 LMGNA

-4923 VEEAYPVLLR
+4923 VEAAYPVLLR
-4933 VGPRA
+4933 VGPPA
-4938 GALSAT
+4938 GTLLAT

-4949 AAGERAAKAER
+4949 AAGERAVKAER
-4960 EGGSC
+4960 EGGSG

-4979 PAASVPQFKDP
+4979 PSASVPQFKDP

-5000 RPEETAAADRVM
+5000 RPEEAAAADGVI
-5012 ILPMPHLRV
+5012 ILPVPQLRV

-5042 ERLREEWAAAAPAVI
+5042 ERLSEEWAAAAPGVI
-5057 GDYAAEQRG
+5057 GDYATERRG
-5066 SLGASCSAIVGDTA
+5066 SLAASSGAIVGDTA
-5080 MHSPRCVYNIFL
+5080 MHSSRCVYNIFL

-5106 TRRGHRHYRPFEGLA
+5106 TRRGHRHYNPFEGLA

-5133 LSVSFREVKIQNVEL
+5133 LSVSLREVKLQKVEL
-5148 RSSNSLFEIARSLLW
+5148 RSSNSLFEIARSFLW

-5194 SRGVWHLFTNSTGQG
+5194 SRGVWHLFTNSTGQS

-5218 RTTAS
+5218 RTTTS

-5230 AVTRSIGNLVG
+5230 AVARSIGNLVG
-5241 TSPPAVAPRV
+5241 NSPPAVVPRV
-5251 SYGSSSS
+5251 SYGSSSCS
-5258 VSRVAALSTPPR
+5258 VSRGAVLSNPQR
-5270 LGVLGELLHEVGGGI
+5270 RGVLGEVLHEVGGGI

-5300 VSGFLVGV
+5300 VSGFFIGV

-5330 SEFYARLVGGLGELT
+5330 SEFYARLLGGLGELT

-5360 MLSSATEVPASLE
+5360 LLTSATEVPASLE
-5373 TDGVE
+5373 TDGAE
-5378 GEVSSS
+5378 GEAFGS
-5384 AAEMLVHGLPR
+5384 ATDMLVHGLPR
-5395 APRRRLVYLLTHA
+5395 APRRRLLYLLTHA
-5408 MYDQVCMDVPRWRRG
+5408 MYDQVCIDVPRWRRG

-5447 SLCAFFSPSEF
+5447 ALCAFFSPSEF

-5476 LLTHSTTR
+5476 LLTYNATR

-5498 TARAQSDTGED
+5498 KACVQSDTGED
-5509 EATWMQQTHEYARAS
+5509 EATWVQQTHEYARAS

-5557 TAQEVQQK
+5557 TAQEAQQK
-5565 YSVAVVRAISA
+5565 YSVAVVRAMSA